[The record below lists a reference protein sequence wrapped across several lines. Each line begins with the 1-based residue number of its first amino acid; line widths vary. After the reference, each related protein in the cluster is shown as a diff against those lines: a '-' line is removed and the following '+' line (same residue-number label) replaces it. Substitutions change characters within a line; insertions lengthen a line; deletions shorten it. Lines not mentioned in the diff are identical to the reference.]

1 MIPELETWQLTS
13 LYAFLVRSPDALRIE
28 ASRWSGDIRD
38 GRASLLRLGIELDV
52 LELDLE
58 LTVDELRMAYE
69 TLYAAPENLARK
81 KFAVVTTPTTSM
93 SGRTNFWR
101 MCMAS

>member
-52 LELDLE
+52 LELDLK

-69 TLYAAPENLARK
+69 TLYAAA
-81 KFAVVTTPTTSM
+81 AVTGPTLGTVRRRWTRS
-93 SGRTNFWR
+93 S
-101 MCMAS
+101 